1 MCFTAITFL
10 GSQSF
15 SQRTLPRPQYSAGP
29 ASKHFI
35 RVTDHSFVPV
45 PLLSSAFSCRELHS
59 SFKSRDEPLDDIEQV
74 LNSLRS
80 HLWLLLFFTVNHR
93 ALPGTSL
100 LLPYYVVAVGSMKLT
115 RNGTKKSWKGTSG
128 FVWFGFDA
136 SDTCSYKKEN
146 SFHKHIAG
154 WYRRWVII

>member
-1 MCFTAITFL
+1 MCFTAVTFL
-10 GSQSF
+10 DSQSF

-29 ASKHFI
+29 ASKYFQSNWLFFGTYATSQLCFLMQ
-35 RVTDHSFVPV
+35 RTSWV
-45 PLLSSAFSCRELHS
+45 L
-59 SFKSRDEPLDDIEQV
+59 SFKSRDGPLDDIERV

-80 HLWLLLFFTVNHR
+80 HLWLFLFFTVNHR
-93 ALPGTSL
+93 ALPVTSL
-100 LLPYYVVAVGSMKLT
+100 LFPYYVVAVGSMKLT
-115 RNGTKKSWKGTSG
+115 RNGTERSWKGTS
-128 FVWFGFDA
+128 VLFGFDA